1 MILLKDMSKL
11 LLSVRLLDFEI
22 QKLFILKTKV
32 LNNLLVQKIS
42 KIYFLLFFSLTSLMV
57 SGQEVTIYNQ
67 DSSIIITKD
76 SRFDELVNK
85 QKIQNQINQSMHG
98 YRIQIYF
105 GGIRQKASEVKLDFN
120 SRFPDIQAYL
130 SYQQPNFKVR
140 IGDYRNRFEAQ
151 KFLKEIEGLYPTSFI
166 VPDDV
171 KLPPLK

>member
-1 MILLKDMSKL
+1 MILLKDMNR
-11 LLSVRLLDFEI
+11 LLSSVPLLDFEI
-22 QKLFILKTKV
+22 QKLFILKTGV
-32 LNNLLVQKIS
+32 LNNLLVHRFTKIS
-42 KIYFLLFFSLTSLMV
+42 FLLLFFSISFNVL
-57 SGQEVTIYNQ
+57 GQEITTYNQ

-85 QKIQNQINQSMHG
+85 QKIQNQISQSMHG

-140 IGDYRNRFEAQ
+140 IGDYRNRFDAQ

-166 VPDDV
+166 VPEDV

>member
-1 MILLKDMSKL
+1 MGALLY
-11 LLSVRLLDFEI
+11 
-22 QKLFILKTKV
+22 
-32 LNNLLVQKIS
+32 KITW
-42 KIYFLLFFSLTSLMV
+42 IFYFLTLFSIPNLAF
-57 SGQEVTIYNQ
+57 GQEVTTYNP

-76 SRFDELVNK
+76 ARFDELVNK
-85 QKIQNQINQSMHG
+85 QKGQNLINQSMHG

-105 GGIRQKASEVKLDFN
+105 GGIRQKASELKLDFAA
-120 SRFPDIQAYL
+120 RYPEIQAYI

-140 IGDYRNRFEAQ
+140 IGDYRNRYDAQ

>member
-1 MILLKDMSKL
+1 MGAFFNSFVIKITGISC
-11 LLSVRLLDFEI
+11 
-22 QKLFILKTKV
+22 LFFF
-32 LNNLLVQKIS
+32 IS
-42 KIYFLLFFSLTSLMV
+42 KSNFTF
-57 SGQEVTIYNQ
+57 GQEVTTYNP

-76 SRFDELVNK
+76 ARFDELVNK
-85 QKIQNQINQSMHG
+85 QKEQNLINQSMHG

-120 SRFPDIQAYL
+120 SRFPDIQTYI

-140 IGDYRNRFEAQ
+140 IGDYRNRYEAQ

-166 VPDDV
+166 VPDEV

>member
-1 MILLKDMSKL
+1 MILLKAMSKL
-11 LLSVRLLDFEI
+11 QLSVRLLDFEI
-22 QKLFILKTKV
+22 RKLFILKTGI
-32 LNNLLVQKIS
+32 LNNLLLQKIS
-42 KIYFLLFFSLTSLMV
+42 KISFLLFFTATSAFV
-57 SGQEVTIYNQ
+57 SGQEVTTYNQ

-85 QKIQNQINQSMHG
+85 QKVQNQINQSMHG

-151 KFLKEIEGLYPTSFI
+151 
-166 VPDDV
+166 
-171 KLPPLK
+171 

>member
-1 MILLKDMSKL
+1 MILLKDMNR
-11 LLSVRLLDFEI
+11 LLSSVPLLDFEI
-22 QKLFILKTKV
+22 QKLFILKTGV
-32 LNNLLVQKIS
+32 LNNLLVHRFTKIS
-42 KIYFLLFFSLTSLMV
+42 FLLLFFSISFNVL
-57 SGQEVTIYNQ
+57 GQEITTYNQ

-85 QKIQNQINQSMHG
+85 QKIQNQISQSMHG

-166 VPDDV
+166 VPDEV